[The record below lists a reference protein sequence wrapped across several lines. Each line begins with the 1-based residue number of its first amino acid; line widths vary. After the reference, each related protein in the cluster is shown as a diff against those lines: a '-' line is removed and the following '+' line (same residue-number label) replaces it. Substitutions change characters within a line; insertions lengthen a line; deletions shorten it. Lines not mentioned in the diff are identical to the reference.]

1 MFVKSSCGH
10 VCRMSVWLPEF
21 LKRHL
26 RLKYIGRHFVDRTC
40 KCSRTGGGEGYGQ
53 KERIQWETT
62 KLRAELRVWRV
73 RRSMVHNRWRV
84 INQYK
89 PFTQYKQLTV
99 GSLSSATCPP
109 IFMQLTGQNNGEI
122 ARSAFSIGQKKQLTG
137 QNMHNEH
144 A

>member
-1 MFVKSSCGH
+1 
-10 VCRMSVWLPEF
+10 
-21 LKRHL
+21 
-26 RLKYIGRHFVDRTC
+26 
-40 KCSRTGGGEGYGQ
+40 
-53 KERIQWETT
+53 
-62 KLRAELRVWRV
+62 
-73 RRSMVHNRWRV
+73 MVHNRWRV